1 MGNLERRRNWLEST
15 LSNIPKGQK
24 ILDAGAGELQ
34 NKPLC
39 RHLDYVSQDFGEYE
53 GGESFG
59 LVTNSWDTSGV
70 DIVSDIADMPIK
82 DEEFDAV
89 LCSEV
94 LEHVPDPVLA
104 LNEIVRVC
112 KPGGSVIITAPFAS
126 YTHFAPFHYCTG
138 FNRFWYEWHFE
149 RLGCEIISIEAN
161 GDYFEVLSQEL
172 IRFGSMMKRKNA
184 YLEGFMAYVLSKLA
198 LRQQKRY
205 DENKLAE
212 ISSFGFHVVAKKR

>member
-1 MGNLERRRNWLEST
+1 MGNLERRREWLELVLT
-15 LSNIPKGQK
+15 AIPKGHK

-39 RHLDYVSQDFGEYE
+39 SHLDYVSQDFGEYV

-59 LVTNSWDTSGV
+59 LTTKSWDTSGV
-70 DIVSDIADMPIK
+70 DIISDIADMPI
-82 DEEFDAV
+82 DNAEFDAV

-112 KPGGSVIITAPFAS
+112 KPGGLVIVTAPFAS

-138 FNRFWYEWHFE
+138 FNRFWYEWHFK
-149 RLGCEIISIEAN
+149 RLGCEIVTMEAN

-172 IRFGSMMKRKNA
+172 LRFGSMMKNKKG
-184 YLEGFMAYVLSKLA
+184 YLEGLMAYILSKLA
-198 LRQQKRY
+198 IRQHKRY
-205 DENKLAE
+205 DKNKLGE
-212 ISSFGFHVVAKKR
+212 IASFGFHVVAKKI